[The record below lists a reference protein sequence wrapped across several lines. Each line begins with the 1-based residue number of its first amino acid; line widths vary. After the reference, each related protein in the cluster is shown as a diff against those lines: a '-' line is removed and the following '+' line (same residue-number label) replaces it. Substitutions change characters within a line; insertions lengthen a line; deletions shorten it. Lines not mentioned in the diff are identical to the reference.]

1 MQFAKKYKM
10 SNSSRK
16 IFAGARI
23 RILRQS
29 LNLTQAVFAQQIS
42 ISTSYLNQ
50 IENNQR
56 ALSGSVILALV
67 DAFNFDLAELA
78 LDGAGKVSVDLQEIL
93 SDPIFADNE
102 VLTQEIKV
110 AATNAPNV
118 TKAFLDLYRMFQKSR
133 EQLGKVDSALKD
145 REGSL
150 APLPYEEVRD
160 HFHYSNNYID
170 ELDRVAEAFSLSVER
185 SGAERHVDLVDY
197 LSRKHDVH
205 VVLRKDKPSSG
216 TVRMFDPV
224 SKTLYLNAASTKATN
239 LFQLAYQVGL
249 IEQGKLIEDLL
260 DAAAFQT
267 DVAREVCR
275 MTYANYFAGA
285 VVLPYSDFAR
295 AAKEHRHDLE
305 KLAFQFDA
313 STEQVCHRLSML
325 QRGGDKGVP
334 FYFLRIDQAGNITK
348 RHSATTL
355 QFTRFGGGCP
365 LWNVHHAF
373 QSPGEILRQL
383 AITPDGVKYLSL
395 AFDQTKRV
403 AGFKSPVRKYA
414 IGLGCE
420 IKHAGQV
427 VYADDLDLT
436 SEHNFEPIG
445 TSCRICERTDCFH
458 RSVPPI
464 GKEIRI
470 DHNKRGSVP
479 FKID

>member
-1 MQFAKKYKM
+1 MT
-10 SNSSRK
+10 NSSRK

-23 RILRQS
+23 RLLRQG
-29 LNLTQAVFAQQIS
+29 LAMTQAVFAEQIA

-56 ALSGSVILALV
+56 ALSGSVILSLV
-67 DAFNFDLAELA
+67 DVFNFDLSELA

-93 SDPIFADNE
+93 KDPIFTDNE
-102 VLTQEIKV
+102 VLTPEIKV

-118 TKAFLDLYRMFQKSR
+118 TKAFLDLYGMFQKSR

-145 REGSL
+145 RETSL

-160 HFHYSNNYID
+160 HFHYNDNYID
-170 ELDRVAEAFSLSVER
+170 DLDRAAEAFSTRVGNIGRER
-185 SGAERHVDLVDY
+185 DADLVDY
-197 LSRKHDVH
+197 LRHTHGVH

-216 TVRMFDPV
+216 TLRTYDPAT
-224 SKTLYLNAASTKATN
+224 KTLFLNAASTKATN
-239 LFQLAYQVGL
+239 LFQLAYQVGML
-249 IEQGKLIEDLL
+249 EQPKLIEGLL

-275 MTYANYFAGA
+275 MTFANYFAGA
-285 VVLPYSDFAR
+285 VVLPYSHFAR
-295 AAKEHRHDLE
+295 AAKEQRHDLE

-313 STEQVCHRLSML
+313 SVEQVCHRLSML
-325 QRGGDKGVP
+325 QRGGEKGIP

-383 AITPDGVKYLSL
+383 AVTPDGIKYLCL

-420 IKHAGQV
+420 IKHAGHV

-436 SEHNFEPIG
+436 KEDGFDPIG
-445 TSCRICERTDCFH
+445 ASCRICERTNCFH

-464 GKEIRI
+464 GKEIKV
-470 DHNKRGSVP
+470 DHNTRGSVP
-479 FKID
+479 FKIS

>member
-1 MQFAKKYKM
+1 M
-10 SNSSRK
+10 SNGSRK
-16 IFAGARI
+16 IFAGARV
-23 RILRQS
+23 RLLRQS
-29 LNLTQAVFAQQIS
+29 LDLTQAVFAQQIA

-67 DAFNFDLAELA
+67 DAFNFDLSELA
-78 LDGAGKVSVDLQEIL
+78 LDGAGKMAVDLQDIL
-93 SDPIFADNE
+93 SDPMFSE
-102 VLTQEIKV
+102 TKVLTQEMKV

-118 TKAFLDLYRMFQKSR
+118 TKALLDLYRMFQRSR
-133 EQLGKVDSALKD
+133 EQLGKVDSTLKD
-145 REGSL
+145 REASL
-150 APLPYEEVRD
+150 APLPYEEIRD
-160 HFHYSNNYID
+160 HFHYNDNYID
-170 ELDRVAEAFSLSVER
+170 TLDRVAEAFSESVPQT
-185 SGAERHVDLVDY
+185 SAERHADLSEY
-197 LSRKHDVH
+197 LSRTHGIN
-205 VVLRKDKPSSG
+205 VVLSKDKPGSG
-216 TVRMFDPV
+216 TLRSFNAAT
-224 SKTLYLNAASTKATN
+224 KTLSLNAASTKATN
-239 LFQLAYQVGL
+239 LFQLAYQIGL
-249 IEQGKLIEDLL
+249 LEQGELVEALL
-260 DAAAFQT
+260 DEAAFQT
-267 DVAREVCR
+267 EEARDVCR
-275 MTYANYFAGA
+275 MTFANYFAGA
-285 VVLPYSDFAR
+285 VVLPYASFAA

-325 QRGGDKGVP
+325 QRSGDKGIP

-383 AITPDGVKYLSL
+383 AVTPDGTKYLSL
-395 AFDQTKRV
+395 AFEQTKRV

-420 IKHAGQV
+420 IKHAERV
-427 VYADDLDLT
+427 VYADDLDLRN
-436 SEHNFEPIG
+436 EHSFDPIG

-464 GKEIRI
+464 GKEIKI
-470 DHNKRGSVP
+470 DHNTRGSVP
-479 FKID
+479 FKIN

>member
-1 MQFAKKYKM
+1 MP
-10 SNSSRK
+10 NSSRK

-23 RILRQS
+23 RLLRQS

-67 DAFNFDLAELA
+67 DVYNFDLTELA

-93 SDPIFADNE
+93 TDPVFADNE

-118 TKAFLDLYRMFQKSR
+118 TKAFLDLYGMFQKSR
-133 EQLGKVDSALKD
+133 EQLGKVDNALK
-145 REGSL
+145 EHETSL

-160 HFHYSNNYID
+160 HFHYNDNYVD
-170 ELDRVAEAFSLSVER
+170 ELDRAAEAFSLSVDR
-185 SGAERHVDLVDY
+185 SGADRQSDLVDY
-197 LSRKHDVH
+197 LSSAHGVH

-216 TVRMFDPV
+216 TIRSYEAVT
-224 SKTLYLNAASTKATN
+224 KTLYLNAASSKATN

-249 IEQGKLIEDLL
+249 IEQSALVETLL
-260 DAAAFQT
+260 DGAHFHT
-267 DVAREVCR
+267 DAAREVCR
-275 MTYANYFAGA
+275 MTFANYFAGA
-285 VVLPYSDFAR
+285 VVLPYGEFAN
-295 AAKEHRHDLE
+295 AAKEQRHDLE

-313 STEQVCHRLSML
+313 STEQVCHRLSTL
-325 QRGGDKGVP
+325 QRGANRGIP

-348 RHSATTL
+348 RHSATSL
-355 QFTRFGGGCP
+355 QFTRFGGSCP

-403 AGFKSPVRKYA
+403 AGFKSPVRKYV

-420 IKHAGQV
+420 IDHAGQV
-427 VYADDLDLT
+427 VYADDLDL
-436 SEHNFEPIG
+436 SNEQNFEPIG
-445 TSCRICERTDCFH
+445 ASCRICERANCFH

-464 GKEIRI
+464 GKEIKI
-470 DHNKRGSVP
+470 DHATRGSVP
-479 FKID
+479 FKIE